1 MNRIADPKQTGKIDL
16 NNFIQKFETLDLKKM
31 RLNKVLD
38 TISAVFFVTNFNL
51 KKAFEEFDE
60 NGDGIISLAEFR
72 QVFGSLK
79 LNLSKSEIDDVFRML
94 AT

>member
-1 MNRIADPKQTGKIDL
+1 
-16 NNFIQKFETLDLKKM
+16 M